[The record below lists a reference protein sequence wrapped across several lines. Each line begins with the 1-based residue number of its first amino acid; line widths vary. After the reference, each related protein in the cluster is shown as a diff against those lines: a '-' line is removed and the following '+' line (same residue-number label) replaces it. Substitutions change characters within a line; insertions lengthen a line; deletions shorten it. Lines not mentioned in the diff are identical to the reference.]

1 MDNKIKFSV
10 EKIKGI
16 NLEKDSRFAILDID
30 ICRSGNNHNDIPF
43 TRNSIENA
51 VETLYPN
58 PVLFKI
64 NKNNTNF
71 MGHEE
76 DEEIGGSFL
85 YNTANTFER
94 DGELWINAKAA
105 VYKTYCPHIVDIL
118 SKKENETDVSME
130 ITVKETVN
138 INGKEYVDKFEFNG
152 VTLLGVEPAIPK
164 AKAKMISFST
174 LDNVSKEYYKE
185 VFMRSKYEDLDM
197 SIPKSVKDCVLKFLN
212 DFKEEKYQ
220 GISKSSLAVAR
231 FLSSNDKI
239 DIKRLE
245 KMNDFFMRYTNDRY
259 QHNEKSYA
267 CHGGD
272 DGKKWIFNLMKKFN
286 EINSNIQATFS
297 KSLKID
303 KSAEK
308 MSNKPWG
315 EVDKTEL
322 RNKVMDAENSDSIV
336 KSVYL
341 LVEDGYKESPSEKLK
356 YPVME
361 IDGDTLVYN
370 RNGLSSALAYARKEN
385 ESSVVDKVL
394 EIYKKLGIDDESKK
408 GEKEKMN
415 KIYEKTSESET
426 FSELQGREIYNA
438 VIKEVQD
445 KLGKSFYVKTIYD
458 DHIIV
463 ENEEDDKSYHID
475 ADIKAKSD
483 DEDMKIDIK
492 WDSKKEIDSKSNEED
507 DDDNDEYFALF
518 DFNELINKDLE
529 DLNEDDMEVYFKDF
543 AKNVENLSKVNDE
556 DIKDKKFEKVADLAC
571 KLARLVEKY
580 SKANTKMMAKYNELK
595 KFKKEEE
602 DKQKQFIVD
611 STMATVKDKIDSNE
625 FNNLLEESKECS
637 FANIN
642 GWVNKV
648 KSFAY
653 DKITKDDTHTEN
665 FQRYSFG
672 NSFVQKQEDSL
683 WK

>member
-303 KSAEK
+303 KSVEK